1 MMFFTAKKA
10 NKISDREIKRYN
22 RQDYREIKYKI
33 KEAAKQGMTTITIDH
48 NIDQKIKQ
56 KLEKKGF
63 TIKQNEFF
71 TITVSWST
79 AMTETKDS

>member
-1 MMFFTAKKA
+1 
-10 NKISDREIKRYN
+10 
-22 RQDYREIKYKI
+22 
-33 KEAAKQGMTTITIDH
+33 MTSITIDY

-71 TITVSWST
+71 TLISWNT
-79 AMTETKDS
+79 DMTETKDS

>member
-10 NKISDREIKRYN
+10 KKIRDRKIKRYN
-22 RQDYREIKYKI
+22 RKNYREIKCKI
-33 KEAAKQGMTTITIDH
+33 KKAAKQGMTSITIDY

-71 TITVSWST
+71 TLISWNT
-79 AMTETKDS
+79 DMTETKDP